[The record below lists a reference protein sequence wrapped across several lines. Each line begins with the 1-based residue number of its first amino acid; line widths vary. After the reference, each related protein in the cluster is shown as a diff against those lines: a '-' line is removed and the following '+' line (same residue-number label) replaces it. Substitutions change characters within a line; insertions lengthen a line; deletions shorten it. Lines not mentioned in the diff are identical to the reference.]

1 MPERRHQAQARLAR
15 LEEYDAVGELTA
27 AAYIADG
34 LVGDDYAA
42 VLRDVPARAAVA
54 EVLVAVDAGQL
65 LGTVTLVGP
74 DAPAEWLQ
82 QDRPGAGTIR
92 MLAVAP
98 EGRGQ
103 GIGTL
108 LTRECI
114 ARARDRGWPELTLLT
129 QTAMKTAHRIY
140 EREGFRRDSALDWE
154 VRPGVFLLGYSLD
167 VTATGDGA
175 RRGE

>member
-1 MPERRHQAQARLAR
+1 MPELRHHVELRSVRAD
-15 LEEYDAVGELTA
+15 EHDAVGELTA
-27 AAYIADG
+27 SAYLADG
-34 LVGDDYAA
+34 LVGDEYAA

-54 EVLVAVDAGQL
+54 EVLVAVEGDQL

-74 DAPAEWLQ
+74 DAPSEWLQ

-98 EGRGQ
+98 QARGR

-114 ARARDRGWPELTLLT
+114 RRAQDRGWPELTLLT
-129 QTAMKTAHRIY
+129 QTAMKAAHRIY
-140 EREGFRRDSALDWE
+140 EREGFRRAAELDWE
-154 VRPGVFLLGYSLD
+154 VRADVRLLGYSLELQ
-167 VTATGDGA
+167 ATGDSG
-175 RRGE
+175 RHGE